1 MTPLGQIKLEVMA
14 RGVVP
19 DDGVRRAAIQGI
31 SGAAELKE
39 VSFALAEDFFISSR
53 IGKPGSD
60 AFPLSWQNGGPV
72 LHISGSSQPVGLL
85 PRPKFFHQLQ
95 TSSGA
100 VTGDVSLDGYCI
112 NIYIKALPQENKL
125 SREESQVLSWVR
137 SAFDEGSA
145 CFVQINMDYCESPD
159 RGFHLL
165 EPLVRAVKKNFR
177 TFVALR
183 GFAPEDLSVLDRVYA
198 SGVDVLILPLE
209 GFSRS
214 AQLEEIMPSEHGHR
228 ALEYAAGVFPQGSI
242 MTELNYDASQL
253 DLLYNK
259 IDLLTQKNILPFL
272 ILPTDGLLKEDYE
285 AFRDV
290 VEQLEQSAARQRLP
304 LKWLFPSVRH
314 ASALDTGF
322 YTQAPEK
329 AKLAQRPIYKST
341 FGKTASEGFA
351 ALRRAL
357 RVKNISD
364 SYESSGL

>member
-1 MTPLGQIKLEVMA
+1 MTPLGQLKLEVMA

-19 DDGVRRAAIQGI
+19 DDGVRRSAIQGTE
-31 SGAAELKE
+31 GAGELKE
-39 VSFALAEDFFISSR
+39 ISLALAEDFFVTTR
-53 IGKPGSD
+53 VCKAGSD
-60 AFPLSWQNGGPV
+60 ALPLSWQNGGPV
-72 LHISGSSQPVGLL
+72 LHVANAERPVALL
-85 PRPKFFHQLQ
+85 PRPKFFSQLQ
-95 TSSGA
+95 APSGA
-100 VTGDVSLDGYCI
+100 VTGDISLDGYCL

-125 SREESQVLSWVR
+125 SRDESQVLSWVR
-137 SAFDEGSA
+137 SAFAEESTS
-145 CFVQINMDYCESPD
+145 FVQINMDYCESPD
-159 RGFHLL
+159 RGFRLL
-165 EPLVRAVKKNFR
+165 DPLVRSIKKNFR

-183 GFAPEDLSVLDRVYA
+183 GFAPEDFTGLDRVYA

-228 ALEYAAGVFPQGSI
+228 ALEYAAGVFPQGSV

-259 IDLLTQKNILPFL
+259 VDLLTQKNILPFL
-272 ILPTDGLLKEDYE
+272 ILPASGLLAEDYE

-290 VEQLEQSAARQRLP
+290 VEQMDQSAQRQRLP

-314 ASALDTGF
+314 ASALDARF
-322 YTQAPEK
+322 YLEAPEK
-329 AKLAQRPIYKST
+329 AKLATRPVYKST
-341 FGKTASEGFA
+341 LGKTASEGFA

>member
-1 MTPLGQIKLEVMA
+1 MIPLGQLKLEMMA

-19 DDGVRRAAIQGI
+19 DDGVRRAAVQGVE
-31 SGAAELKE
+31 GASELKE
-39 VSFALAEDFFISSR
+39 ISFALAEDFFVSSH
-53 IGKPGSD
+53 IGKAGSE

-72 LHISGSSQPVGLL
+72 LHAFDTQHNVGLL
-85 PRPKFFHQLQ
+85 PRPKFFRQLQ
-95 TSSGA
+95 TPSGA
-100 VTGDVSLDGYCI
+100 VTGDISIDGYCL
-112 NIYIKALPQENKL
+112 NIYIKALPQEKKL
-125 SREESQVLSWVR
+125 SREESQVLSWIR

-145 CFVQINMDYCESPD
+145 CFIQINMDYCASAD
-159 RGFHLL
+159 RGFHFL
-165 EPLVRAVKKNFR
+165 EPLVRAIKKNFR

-183 GFAPEDLSVLDRVYA
+183 GFAPEDLTGLDRVYA

-228 ALEYAAGVFPQGSI
+228 ALEYAAGVFPQGSV
-242 MTELNYDASQL
+242 MTELNYDASKL

-259 IDLLTQKNILPFL
+259 IDLLTQKNILPL
-272 ILPTDGLLKEDYE
+272 VILPTGGITGDDFES
-285 AFRDV
+285 FRDV
-290 VEQLEQSAARQRLP
+290 MDQLAQSAARQRLP

-314 ASALDTGF
+314 ASALDTSF
-322 YTQAPEK
+322 YTDAPAK
-329 AKLAQRPIYKST
+329 AKLALRPIYKST
-341 FGKTASEGFA
+341 LGKTASEGFA